1 MLQVIKCWVLLA
13 FCLTPFFS
21 RATQFQFE
29 YLLHKSYPERV
40 SLTDSLAFPLILK
53 MPYSTAIKFMTAIEK
68 KALTDGDNGLY
79 CEMKLMHLH
88 YFDFKELTN
97 IDTTISQLIELRRW
111 AQKNKL
117 SEYDICISFDLA
129 NNFYRKRNYP
139 AAFENYI
146 RLCDTLGELSAA
158 RFPRKKEFLVF
169 IANRYYNFGDDPSA
183 KALLLDA
190 DSLSSNISN
199 NLYRTNYNNKNTLG
213 LIYRDEAR
221 YDSALYCFQKVAQM
235 AKSANDTKWEG
246 IAQGNIGII
255 YYLQKKYSLAIPLL
269 EQEVKT
275 DATMQHQFNDSWVNS
290 VLILAEIYLSQSQA
304 TKAGEYISMAAR
316 NIKNTLDTL
325 KYKGM
330 LYHAMAS
337 LNFKTKQYQ
346 VAYLYRDSAA
356 YYKDSLVRRDNKLL
370 LNNARQKA
378 EAQKHLIALKELYA
392 NKKRLILVRNSSILF
407 FCGLLV
413 IGILLWNRMRLHHTI
428 RQNKLVLEKAL
439 AEQELKSTTEQLDI
453 YTRHLLEKNVIIE
466 RTEEQIQHLT
476 SRLDVTL
483 SPGDDNEILTRLY
496 QSTILTDEQ
505 WDEFKQ
511 LFNRVHKGFLL
522 RLKEKIPGLSPAETR
537 FVVMCK
543 LKLNNREMA
552 SLMGVQPDS
561 LRTYRHRIRKKL
573 NLSDEEALETVV
585 DTI

>member
-1 MLQVIKCWVLLA
+1 MLQVIKCWVLLTL
-13 FCLTPFFS
+13 CLTPFFS
-21 RATQFQFE
+21 QASRSHFE

-40 SLTDSLAFPLILK
+40 LLTDSLAFPEILK
-53 MPYSTAIKFMTAIEK
+53 MPYSSAIKFMTAIEE
-68 KALTDGDNGLY
+68 KALANGDNGLY

-97 IDTTISQLIELRRW
+97 IDSTISQLIELRRW

-117 SEYDICISFDLA
+117 PEYDICASFDLA
-129 NNFYRKRNYP
+129 NNFYRKRDYL

-146 RLCDTLGELSAA
+146 RVCDTLGKLPAA
-158 RFPRKKEFLVF
+158 SFPRKKEFLVF
-169 IANRYYNFGDDPSA
+169 IANRYYNFGDAPSA

-190 DSLSSNISN
+190 DSLPPTISN
-199 NLYRTNYNNKNTLG
+199 SLYRTNFNNKNTLG
-213 LIYRDEAR
+213 LIYRNEAR
-221 YDSALYCFQKVAQM
+221 YDSALYCFRKVAQM
-235 AKSANDTKWEG
+235 AKSANDTNWEG

-255 YYLQKKYSLAIPLL
+255 YYLQKKYNLAIPLL

-275 DATMQHQFNDSWVNS
+275 GATVQHQFNDSWVNS
-290 VLILAEIYLSQSQA
+290 ALILAEIYLLQNQA
-304 TKAGEYISMAAR
+304 ANAEEYISMAAK

-330 LYHAMAS
+330 LYHAMAI
-337 LNFKTKQYQ
+337 LNFKEKQYQ
-346 VAYLYRDSAA
+346 VSYLYSDSAA
-356 YYKDSLVRRDNKLL
+356 YYKDSVVRRDNKLL

-378 EAQKHLIALKELYA
+378 EAQKHFNALKELYA
-392 NKKRLILVRNSSILF
+392 NRKMLILVRNSSIIF

-413 IGILLWNRMRLHHTI
+413 IGVLLWNRMRLKHTI
-428 RQNKLVLEKAL
+428 RQNKLALEKAL
-439 AEQELKSTTEQLDI
+439 AEQELKSTTEQLNI
-453 YTRHLLEKNVIIE
+453 FTRHLLEKNVIIE
-466 RTEEQIQHLT
+466 RTEEQIQYLKN
-476 SRLDVTL
+476 RLDDTL
-483 SPGDDNEILTRLY
+483 SVSDENEILTRLY
-496 QSTILTDEQ
+496 QSTILTEEQ

-561 LRTYRHRIRKKL
+561 LRTYRHRLRKKL
-573 NLSDEEALETVV
+573 NLSDEEALEAII